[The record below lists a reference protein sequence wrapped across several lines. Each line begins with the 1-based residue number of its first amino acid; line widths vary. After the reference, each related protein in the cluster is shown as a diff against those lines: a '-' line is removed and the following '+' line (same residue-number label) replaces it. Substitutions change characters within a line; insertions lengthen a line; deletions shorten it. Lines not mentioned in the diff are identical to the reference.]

1 MTASDGARRHLIG
14 DVVGLADRKRNDRQR
29 RVGRSAGA
37 ELAPVRDEQVRDLVG
52 LPPFVAD
59 SVFGPLTHPATAH
72 VMARGEGRCL
82 VDLLGAERFV
92 DGTALAECVI
102 THALVVDVI
111 VVVDMRD
118 GEAEPVLLGR
128 VARDPVLGLRQI
140 LAANPH
146 AGEARVFLDVARI
159 RLAPSAG
166 HHHRT
171 EDGKPERDRLQ
182 VISASEAT
190 RGIVPRLVL
199 DQARHL
205 GAAGS
210 NTPGPA

>member
-59 SVFGPLTHPATAH
+59 SVFGPLTHPATTH

-102 THALVVDVI
+102 IRALTSSHQRRCRARACNASTTSVIMLRSALFMTERILQASPPTTRWGKMIAYSETKESGNPVHSDVP
-111 VVVDMRD
+111 DRF
-118 GEAEPVLLGR
+118 EVLR
-128 VARDPVLGLRQI
+128 
-140 LAANPH
+140 
-146 AGEARVFLDVARI
+146 
-159 RLAPSAG
+159 S
-166 HHHRT
+166 
-171 EDGKPERDRLQ
+171 
-182 VISASEAT
+182 SAS
-190 RGIVPRLVL
+190 
-199 DQARHL
+199 
-205 GAAGS
+205 
-210 NTPGPA
+210 